1 MDCIES
7 CTYHKAQFLY
17 VTNPMWSHAPRTSYS
32 RHNLIFVTDGVLYIE
47 QDGIRYQVGE
57 GQCLFLEKGH
67 ASTGYRP
74 SGVSTG
80 FYYAIFNCPGS
91 PPPFPRVFTPHEP
104 KNVRELFAQLV
115 SRVGYS
121 DYPAPAMDAL
131 LRALFYEVLYQ
142 SRDHAPAVTS
152 LAKSIK
158 AYIHGSSHRN
168 ITVND
173 IALHFGF
180 CPDYVSREFYRS
192 EHVYLKKYITD
203 VRIRRIEEYLSSA
216 NHTLQTTA
224 GTMGFQSVSAL
235 CKFYK
240 YHTGV
245 SPSEYRRRFYSL
257 ESDINQGERRKDNL

>member
-1 MDCIES
+1 MDRIES

-17 VTNPMWSHAPRTSYS
+17 VTNPMWSHAPRISES
-32 RHNLIFVTDGVLYIE
+32 KHNLIFVTDGVLYIE
-47 QDGIRYQVGE
+47 QDGIRYQVGA

-67 ASTGYRP
+67 VSMGYRP

-80 FYYAIFNCPGS
+80 FYYAIFNCSDS
-91 PPPFPRVFTPHEP
+91 PPPFPRCFTPHEP
-104 KNVRELFAQLV
+104 KNVRELFSQLV
-115 SRVGYS
+115 SRVGYP

-131 LRALFYEVLYQ
+131 LRTLFYEVLYQ
-142 SRDHAPAVTS
+142 LREHEPAATS

-158 AYIHGSSHRN
+158 SYIHGSSHRN

-180 CPDYVSREFYRS
+180 CPDHLSREFYRS

-224 GTMGFQSVSAL
+224 HTMGFQSVSAL

-240 YHTGV
+240 YHQACHF
-245 SPSEYRRRFYSL
+245 SRILSSFY
-257 ESDINQGERRKDNL
+257 